1 MRLRGIRTLGVIV
14 SVISAGLWCCKS
26 ENGVIVYPQA
36 DAGAALDAGKD
47 AARKR
52 DTGVT
57 TEPAD
62 ASPEPPIDAAKPGS
76 PLLQRGTWKPIPGI
90 NNPNCLIAENAAEAV
105 PPLEWQPCANNRAG
119 CKKLKKTWT
128 KLPGAGF
135 GVAGYGSP
143 RIVKLNGKAFL
154 FHQMGM
160 PDAGYRVDD
169 GEYLNVVR
177 TLDGVAVSATF
188 HKIGGTNTC
197 SARTLST
204 DGKTVAYQGFQ
215 RPPPRS
221 DGPIDPF
228 VLRFDGATI
237 NVALMAEGAP
247 QLGGYIGT
255 STARTYHQ
263 LYAGGWGI
271 YNPTTKAWAQ
281 KDGTLATV
289 SFEAPLG
296 VVGGAMGTASGLPVG
311 LIYTD
316 DDGNWTRVTSP
327 VGERYATGMALD
339 RENQNRMYWIE
350 SNALAGDATSSILY
364 SAPFAKTAAELA
376 AKGGPKR
383 ITELGPMN
391 GRGGADMLANAG
403 VAIDLLAWD
412 KAFAIRDSDGK
423 GWSIPA
429 DPGEIF
435 AQGMW
440 VDDNEVWLATGA
452 VPQGSTANNGYA
464 FEGIM
469 VIQRSSLGAPD
480 LMPK

>member
-1 MRLRGIRTLGVIV
+1 MRLNGMHALGAAIV
-14 SVISAGLWCCKS
+14 AGFVSLWCCKS
-26 ENGVIVYPQA
+26 DTGIIPYPQG
-36 DAGAALDAGKD
+36 DAGAASDAGKD
-47 AARKR
+47 ATVKR

-62 ASPEPPIDAAKPGS
+62 ASPEAEVDAAKPSS
-76 PLLQRGTWKPIPGI
+76 PLLQRGRWKPIPGI
-90 NNPNCLIAENAAEAV
+90 NNPHCLMAENAAEAV
-105 PPLEWQPCANNRAG
+105 APLEWQPCANNRVG

-135 GVAGYGSP
+135 GVGEYGEP
-143 RIVKLNGKAFL
+143 RVVKLNGKAFL

-169 GEYLNVVR
+169 GEHLNVIR
-177 TLDGVAVSATF
+177 TLDGVALVATYNKVF
-188 HKIGGTNTC
+188 NNDVCGAKRL
-197 SARTLST
+197 AT
-204 DGKTVAYQGFQ
+204 DGKTVTYG
-215 RPPPRS
+215 
-221 DGPIDPF
+221 GIDKDSPAST
-228 VLRFDGATI
+228 LKRWNQIFDGRTL
-237 NVALMAEGAP
+237 VSSPVPTEGVSP
-247 QLGGYIGT
+247 LGGFIGT
-255 STARTYHQ
+255 STARTYQQ
-263 LYAGGWGI
+263 LDVGSFAI
-271 YNPTTKAWAQ
+271 FNPSTNEWVQ
-281 KDGTLATV
+281 KDGMAATV
-289 SFEAPLG
+289 PFEAPLG
-296 VVGGAMGTASGLPVG
+296 VVGGAIGTANNVPVG
-311 LIYTD
+311 LVYTD

-327 VGERYATGMALD
+327 VGARYATGMALD

-350 SNALAGDATSSILY
+350 SDSFSGDATSSILY

-403 VAIDLLAWD
+403 VAVDLLAWD
-412 KAFAIRDSDGK
+412 KAFAIRSSDGK

-440 VDDNEVWLATGA
+440 VDDSEIWLTTGA
-452 VPQGSTANNGYA
+452 VPQGSTANSGYA

-480 LMPK
+480 LMPR